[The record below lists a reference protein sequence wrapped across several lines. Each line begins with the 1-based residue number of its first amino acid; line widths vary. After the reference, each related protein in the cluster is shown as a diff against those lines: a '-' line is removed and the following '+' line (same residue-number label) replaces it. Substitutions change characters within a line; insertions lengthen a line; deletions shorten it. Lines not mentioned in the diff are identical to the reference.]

1 MRRVFLGNENNSIK
15 ERVLVKGDQLR
26 KVVNPAVFEF
36 ETTEEVS
43 ELTSVI
49 GQERGM
55 AVMSFGLQV
64 KKQGYN
70 LYVAGI
76 PGTGK
81 TTFTNALIDEIAEND
96 VELFDYCYVHNFEN
110 SYKPQ
115 MLQLP
120 VGIGKSLQIDMDKL
134 IENAMTDIPNAFNEE
149 NYQKERAAIMR
160 QFKQKNNEVVN
171 RLSELAKTYGFAVR
185 QSSSGFISVP
195 LKDGEP
201 MSEEE
206 YKKLPD
212 DKLAVIKEKS
222 SNLEEK
228 VVEFTNEFEEVEE
241 EMNSAM
247 KELDEKVALTAIGHL
262 IEKLRDKY
270 QTCQTVLN
278 YLEEVQSDVLKN
290 VNDFLPK
297 EEENNPL
304 QAMMAS
310 RQETDFTIKYRINLL
325 VDNSET
331 KGAPVV
337 TADNPTFYNLV
348 GKVEYENRMGMMS
361 TNFTKI
367 KPGFLHEANGGYIII
382 QAKDILSKGYA
393 WEALKRALDTK
404 NLRIENIGEHTG
416 LMTTTSLSPDAMPLN
431 VKVILIGNSQ
441 LYQLLHYHD
450 EDFSKLFKIKADFDV
465 EMDYNVENMSRLASF
480 IHTHSVEHDLLH
492 FDKGAVARLVEYSTR
507 LAGHQK
513 KLSTRFN
520 QIVEIIYEADSWAK
534 LAKKSTVNAEIIE
547 KTLKENEY
555 RNNLIAE
562 KMQEQIK
569 EKDILI
575 DTSGSMVGQ
584 VNGLA
589 VYSTGQYMFGKPSR
603 ITATTYL
610 GRKGII
616 NIESESKLSGNIHN
630 KGVYI
635 LSGYLGEKFA
645 QRHAL
650 ALTAN
655 VTFEQSY
662 GGVDGDS
669 ASSTELYALL
679 SSLADVPIDQSLAV
693 TGSVNQKGEVQPI
706 GGVNE
711 KIEGFFAVCEE
722 IGLTGKQG
730 VLIPQ
735 QNVKNLM
742 LKPHVAET
750 IKAGNFHIYAVRT
763 IEEGIELLTNMPAGS
778 RSADGF
784 FEEGTLYGRVQQKL
798 KAYYDSSALKE
809 DNNQ

>member
-1 MRRVFLGNENNSIK
+1 MANGEYSIK
-15 ERVLVKGDQLR
+15 ERARVQTEQLR
-26 KVVNPAVFEF
+26 KTVDSSVFEF
-36 ETTEEVS
+36 ETTEEVP
-43 ELTSVI
+43 ELTNVI

-55 AVMSFGLQV
+55 AVMRFGLQV

-81 TTFTNALIDEIAEND
+81 TTFTNALMDEIAADD
-96 VELFDYCYVHNFEN
+96 VELFDYCYVNNFTN
-110 SYKPQ
+110 SYKPK

-120 VGIGKSLQIDMDKL
+120 VGIGKSLQADMDKL
-134 IENAMTDIPNAFNEE
+134 VENAMTDIPNAFNEE

-160 QFKQKNNEVVN
+160 EYKQKNNEVAG
-171 RLSELAKTYGFAVR
+171 RLSELAKTYGFAIR

-212 DKLAVIKEKS
+212 DELAVIKEES
-222 SNLEEK
+222 SKLEEK
-228 VVEFTNEFEEVEE
+228 VVEFSNEFEEVEE
-241 EMNSAM
+241 EMHFAM
-247 KELDEKVALTAIGHL
+247 EELVEKVALTAIGHL

-270 QTCQTVLN
+270 QTCQNVLE
-278 YLEEVQSDVLKN
+278 YLEAVQADILKN

-297 EEENNPL
+297 EEEKNPL

-310 RQETDFTIKYRINLL
+310 RQETDFTIKYRVNLL

-337 TADNPTFYNLV
+337 TADNPTFYNMV

-367 KPGFLHEANGGYIII
+367 KPGFLHEANGGYMII
-382 QAKDILSKGYA
+382 QAKDILSKSYA

-404 NLRIENIGEHTG
+404 KLRIENIGEHTG

-441 LYQLLHYHD
+441 LYQLLHYYD

-465 EMDYNVENMSRLASF
+465 EMDYNMENISRLASF

-492 FDKGAVARLVEYSTR
+492 FNKEAVARLVEYSTR
-507 LAGHQK
+507 LAGHQE

-534 LAKKSTVNAEIIE
+534 LAKQSIVTASIID
-547 KTLKENEY
+547 KTLAENEY

-575 DTSGSMVGQ
+575 DTSGSVIGQ

-589 VYSTGQYMFGKPSR
+589 VYSTGQYIFGKPSR

-610 GRKGII
+610 GKKGII

-645 QRHAL
+645 QRHPL

-655 VTFEQSY
+655 ITFEQSY

-679 SSLADVPIDQSLAV
+679 SSLADVPIDQGLAV

-711 KIEGFFAVCEE
+711 KIEGFFTVCKEA
-722 IGLTGKQG
+722 GLTGRQG

-735 QNVKNLM
+735 QNIKNLM
-742 LKPHVAET
+742 LKPHVVEA
-750 IKAGNFHIYAVRT
+750 IQAGDFHIYSVRT
-763 IEEGIELLTNMPAGS
+763 IEEGIEILTNMPAGKQNTK
-778 RSADGF
+778 GL
-784 FEEGTLYGRVQQKL
+784 FEKGTLYERVQQKL
-798 KAYYDSSALKE
+798 KTYNEQLDLNKGS
-809 DNNQ
+809 N